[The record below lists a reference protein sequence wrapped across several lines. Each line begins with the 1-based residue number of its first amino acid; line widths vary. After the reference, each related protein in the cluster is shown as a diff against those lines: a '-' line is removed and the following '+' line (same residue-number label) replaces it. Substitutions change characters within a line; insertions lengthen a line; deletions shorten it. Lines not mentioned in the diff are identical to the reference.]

1 MTEMATP
8 VKSKTDRTIRNEQ
21 LVRSATYASVGVAA
35 LLIAIKTGAYF
46 ATNSVALLSSLMD
59 SLLDI
64 VASVVT
70 LFAVRHA
77 QTPADREHRFG
88 HGKAEALAALAQSA
102 FIIGSA
108 VLLLFEAGNR
118 LVHPHP
124 IERPEIGVYVIGAS
138 IIITLGLVSYQRWV
152 VRQTS
157 SMAIGAD
164 SLHYRADLLLNAAVL
179 VAIGLSGWLGWT
191 YADPIFG
198 ALIAVYIAVN
208 AWRIVRGALDMLMD
222 RELPAE
228 DRDNILAIAN
238 KHPDARHIHDL
249 KTRRSGTTL
258 FIQLHLEMDPELS
271 LLRAHEI
278 ADEVEAAIQ
287 QAYPDGEIII
297 HQDPEGVE
305 EWHPS
310 YR

>member
-1 MTEMATP
+1 ME
-8 VKSKTDRTIRNEQ
+8 RTARNER
-21 LVRSATYASVGVAA
+21 LVRSASYASVCVAA
-35 LLIAIKTGAYF
+35 LLIAIKIVAYF
-46 ATNSVALLSSLMD
+46 MTDSVALLSSLVD

-64 VASVVT
+64 LASLVT
-70 LFAVRHA
+70 LVAVRHA

-88 HGKAEALAALAQSA
+88 HGKAEALSALAQSA

-118 LVHPHP
+118 MVHPRT
-124 IERPEIGVYVIGAS
+124 IVRPEIGVYVIAAS
-138 IIITLGLVSYQRWV
+138 IVVTLALVSYQRWV

-157 SMAIGAD
+157 SVAIGAD

-179 VAIGLSGWLGWT
+179 AAIVLSSWFGWP
-191 YADPIFG
+191 YADPIFA
-198 ALIAVYIAVN
+198 ALIAFYIAYN
-208 AWRIVRGALDMLMD
+208 AWKIVQDALDMLMD
-222 RELPAE
+222 RELPTE
-228 DRDNILAIAN
+228 DRQNILAIAN
-238 KHPDARHIHDL
+238 GHPDARHIHDL
-249 KTRRSGTTL
+249 KTRRSGATT
-258 FIQLHLEMDPELS
+258 FIQLHLEMDPDLS

-287 QAYPDGEIII
+287 DAYPEAEVII

-305 EWHPS
+305 EWHPT